1 LLERIDINVDCG
13 ESFGNWRMGIDDRIM
28 PLITTANVA
37 CGFHAGDPMTMLR
50 TVDCAKAAGA
60 AIGTH
65 PGLPDL
71 AGFGRRAMALS
82 ADETYAC
89 MLYQAGALRAMVEA
103 KGMALHH
110 LKPHGAF
117 YGMLNKDEALAAAA
131 VRAILDV
138 CSTPMLY
145 WAGPIKG
152 RALTE
157 AALAAGVRVVPEV
170 YFDLEY
176 DDDGFLILQRGV
188 GQVDIARTRERIRKF
203 FLTGEIT
210 SVSGKRVAVP
220 AESICVHGD
229 GPSAIPIV
237 ESIRAIA
244 GELGIVVA
252 PVSA

>member
-1 LLERIDINVDCG
+1 MRF
-13 ESFGNWRMGIDDRIM
+13 SWRRSDDDAADSR
-28 PLITTANVA
+28 
-37 CGFHAGDPMTMLR
+37 LR
-50 TVDCAKAAGA
+50 EGRRHRHRR
-60 AIGTH
+60 H

-82 ADETYAC
+82 AEETYAC

-117 YGMLNKDEALAAAA
+117 YGMLNNDKALAAAA

-138 CSTPMLY
+138 CPKPMLY

-170 YFDLEY
+170 YFDLDY
-176 DDDGFLILQRGV
+176 DDNGFLILQRGV
-188 GQVDIARTRERIRKF
+188 SQVDLARTRERIREF
-203 FLTGEIT
+203 FQTGEIT
-210 SVSGKRVAVP
+210 SVSGKRLAIP

-237 ESIRAIA
+237 ELIRAIA
-244 GELGIVVA
+244 GELGIPLA